1 MIHKRFNYSR
11 HLIWAGVFLTVFVSS
26 AVTHRDKEN
35 NTVKQEA
42 IATQH
47 IATQNSFLNTVAQK

>member
-26 AVTHRDKEN
+26 AVTHKYKG
-35 NTVKQEA
+35 KQE
-42 IATQH
+42 ITTIQPATLQT
-47 IATQNSFLNTVAQK
+47 ALLNTLAQK